1 MHDLA
6 VLWQEQAG
14 GPEAFQ
20 PGQLYNFPLPRRVR
34 KRGASTP
41 GLPQQSCF
49 ISNLRLYC
57 RYCHDS
63 VLWRMLAELPSW
75 RAFHAYLKQLQV
87 GEARACRGWRWRGV
101 AAAEGGATGEAM
113 LGWAGRHS

>member
-49 ISNLRLYC
+49 ISHLRLYC

-87 GEARACRGWRWRGV
+87 GEA
-101 AAAEGGATGEAM
+101 
-113 LGWAGRHS
+113 